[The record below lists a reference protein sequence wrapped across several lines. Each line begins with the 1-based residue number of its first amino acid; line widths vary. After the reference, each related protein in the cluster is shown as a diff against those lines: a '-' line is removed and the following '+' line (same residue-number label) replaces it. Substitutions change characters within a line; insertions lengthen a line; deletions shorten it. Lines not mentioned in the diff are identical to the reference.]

1 MLSIFYSINID
12 VDPTEDGDAKDLD
25 LFDIHL
31 LAHRSHSLPSITG
44 LFGCCTSHALKNEL
58 LGLLPETSNF
68 FTIQF
73 NQVIT
78 AQAIIVDT

>member
-31 LAHRSHSLPSITG
+31 LAHSLVSQAS
-44 LFGCCTSHALKNEL
+44 LVVVLAMHLKMNSWDCYQR
-58 LGLLPETSNF
+58 SNF

-78 AQAIIVDT
+78 AQGIIVDT